1 MHFINGPPNRPVL
14 FCLLASVVVCNS
26 DTRRVG
32 GQHCTVQCAIMAGW
46 DVIFKGRALPFEE
59 YLQTYSKSI
68 PQLTEKCK
76 EAA

>member
-1 MHFINGPPNRPVL
+1 
-14 FCLLASVVVCNS
+14 
-26 DTRRVG
+26 
-32 GQHCTVQCAIMAGW
+32 MAGW